1 MQGRRVSGVDM
12 NSVGSDAEIDSPKW
26 LRCSTSVRT
35 ENEWTRQRP
44 NTKQMQVYPMR
55 ESDCYELFL
64 LEKEDLEGLVA
75 PSRKVWKNMR
85 AIEFPNILFRE
96 VKVLIP
102 RAR

>member
-1 MQGRRVSGVDM
+1 
-12 NSVGSDAEIDSPKW
+12 
-26 LRCSTSVRT
+26 
-35 ENEWTRQRP
+35 
-44 NTKQMQVYPMR
+44 MR